1 MKIQKIN
8 KDLNYQS
15 CNFQSI
21 LVATVID
28 LDGYG
33 LEAITNYFFLCSEF
47 TSFFKLFDWGKEKLF
62 KLRYEMSVSNLLHAA
77 VSSCPDSEVIVDEI
91 RRMKYSELDR
101 ESTDIASG
109 LITLGIQKGDRVAV
123 SLPNWHEFVIIK
135 FALAKIGAILV
146 PFNMRFK
153 IGEVAYILQKS
164 GAKVAF
170 FPRDFDKINH
180 YAQYLEL
187 KESIPTLQHLIGV
200 RFKGESVLGFEDL
213 LELGKASTFTEAKI
227 DPIEDVSAILFTSGT
242 TGQPKGAML
251 THKNLVHT
259 AVAGG
264 EWMRCTPDDVF
275 LMPTPLFHVMGLM
288 FILRTVASEARM
300 VLMETFRPEKA
311 LALIEKEKVTI
322 HPGVPTMFI
331 LELNHPNFN
340 KYDLSSLRTGE
351 MAAAPCPV
359 EIIHRIRKEM
369 GMNVLVGYGMTETSP
384 TLSSTAF
391 DDDNITRAETVGR
404 PLPGVEVKIVDD
416 FRNEVGPNTI
426 GELACRS
433 FGLMKGYFKDPEK
446 TAEAMDENGWYY
458 SGDLATLDEKG
469 YIRIVGRKKEMIIRG
484 GYNIYPREVEEYF
497 YTHPGVM
504 EVAIVGLPDSVLGE
518 VSCAC
523 IKPKPN
529 ATLTEA
535 EMKDFISERV
545 ADYKVP
551 DRVVFVDS
559 FPMTVSGKIK
569 KLDLKSQ
576 LQSEYQAK

>member
-1 MKIQKIN
+1 
-8 KDLNYQS
+8 
-15 CNFQSI
+15 
-21 LVATVID
+21 
-28 LDGYG
+28 
-33 LEAITNYFFLCSEF
+33 
-47 TSFFKLFDWGKEKLF
+47 
-62 KLRYEMSVSNLLHAA
+62 MSVSQLLRTA
-77 VSSCPDSEVIVDEI
+77 VEKCPDSEVIVDES
-91 RRMKYSELDR
+91 RRMKYSELDK
-101 ESTDIASG
+101 ESTELAAG
-109 LITLGIQKGDRVAV
+109 LTTLGIKKGDRVAV
-123 SLPNWHEFVIIK
+123 SLPNWHEFIIIK
-135 FALAKIGAILV
+135 FALGKIGAILV
-146 PFNMRFK
+146 PFNTRFK

-164 GAKVAF
+164 GAKVVF
-170 FPRDFDKINH
+170 FPREFDNINH

-200 RFKGESVLGFEDL
+200 RFKDESVQSFEDL
-213 LELGKASTFTEAKI
+213 LELGTGATFTEAEI
-227 DPIEDVSAILFTSGT
+227 DPEEDVSAILFTSGT
-242 TGQPKGAML
+242 TGKPKGAML

-264 EWMRCTPDDVF
+264 EWMRCTPKDVF
-275 LMPTPLFHVMGLM
+275 LMPTPVFHVMGLM

-300 VLMETFRPEKA
+300 VLMEVFKPEKA

-331 LELNHPNFN
+331 LELNHPNFS

-384 TLSSTAF
+384 TITATGF

-404 PLPGVEVKIVDD
+404 PLPGVEIKIVDEN
-416 FRNEVGPNTI
+416 RNVVGLNTI

-433 FGLMKGYFKDPEK
+433 FGLMKGYFKDLEK

-458 SGDLATLDEKG
+458 SGDLATQDEKG

-484 GYNIYPREVEEYF
+484 GYNIYPREVEEYL

-529 ATLTEA
+529 TVLTKA

-551 DRVVFVDS
+551 DRIVFVDS
-559 FPMTVSGKIK
+559 FPMTASGKIR

>member
-1 MKIQKIN
+1 M
-8 KDLNYQS
+8 
-15 CNFQSI
+15 C
-21 LVATVID
+21 
-28 LDGYG
+28 
-33 LEAITNYFFLCSEF
+33 EFFRLR
-47 TSFFKLFDWGKEKLF
+47 GKENLF
-62 KLRYEMSVSNLLHAA
+62 KLRYEMSVSQLLRTAIEK
-77 VSSCPDSEVIVDEI
+77 CPDSEVIVDEI
-91 RRMKYSELDR
+91 RRMKYSELDK
-101 ESTDIASG
+101 ESTELAAG
-109 LITLGIQKGDRVAV
+109 LTTLGIKKGDRVAV
-123 SLPNWHEFVIIK
+123 SLPNWHEFIVIK
-135 FALAKIGAILV
+135 FALGKIGAILV
-146 PFNMRFK
+146 PFNTRFK

-164 GAKVAF
+164 GAKAVF
-170 FPRDFDKINH
+170 FPREFDDINH
-180 YAQYLEL
+180 YGQYLEL

-200 RFKGESVLGFEDL
+200 RFKDESVQNFEDL
-213 LELGKASTFTEAKI
+213 LELGKGVPFTEVEI
-227 DPIEDVSAILFTSGT
+227 DSKEDVSAILFTSGT
-242 TGQPKGAML
+242 TGKPKGAML

-275 LMPTPLFHVMGLM
+275 LMPTPVFHVMGLM

-300 VLMETFRPEKA
+300 VLMEVFKPEKA

-331 LELNHPNFN
+331 LELNHPNFK

-384 TLSSTAF
+384 TLTATGF

-404 PLPGVEVKIVDD
+404 PLPGVEIKIVDEN
-416 FRNEVGPNTI
+416 RNVVELNTI

-433 FGLMKGYFKDPEK
+433 FGLMKGYYKDPEK

-458 SGDLATLDEKG
+458 SGDLATQDEKG

-529 ATLTEA
+529 VVLTEA

-551 DRVVFVDS
+551 DRIVFVDS
-559 FPMTVSGKIK
+559 FPMTASGKIR